1 MPDMPNMLAYTVR
14 SSFYSGS
21 QPSLIVGQGGNATW
35 MVPQSP
41 RDDSYWIVILN
52 AKNPREK
59 VKEWVVPGTSNSTI
73 PSGLDTYMADPN
85 NLFAIAT
92 QFLSTLH
99 VPQGSFYN
107 YLVKYGAGRELQ
119 KLEQISVVLS
129 CGVYSRMSY
138 ILTGQCGP
146 RGSGIIPPSSYE
158 VGSYTQN
165 SAMLLMSLMP
175 MPNGGPPWSICDC
188 NTFMAMSP
196 AKSAAPKSSAKALTA
211 KKSSAQA
218 STAKKGSAQS
228 LTSKTR
234 DAKAPAA
241 KKSSSKSTKG
251 GSGRASKK

>member
-14 SSFYSGS
+14 SSLYSGS
-21 QPSLIVGQGGNATW
+21 QPSLAVGQGGNATW

-73 PSGLDTYMADPN
+73 PSGLDTYMNDPN
-85 NLFAIAT
+85 NLFAITT

-99 VPQGSFYN
+99 VPQGNLYN
-107 YLVKYGAGRELQ
+107 YFVKYGAGRELQ
-119 KLEQISVVLS
+119 RLEQINAVLS
-129 CGVYSRMSY
+129 CGVISRVSY

-146 RGSGIIPPSSYE
+146 RGSGIIPPTSYE
-158 VGSYTQN
+158 VASYMTWP
-165 SAMLLMSLMP
+165 ALLLMSLMP

-188 NTFMAMSP
+188 NTFMSMP
-196 AKSAAPKSSAKALTA
+196 AKSAAPKSSAKASTA

-218 STAKKGSAQS
+218 VSAKKGGAQAS
-228 LTSKTR
+228 TAGKSS
-234 DAKAPAA
+234 AKAPAA
-241 KKSSSKSTKG
+241 GKSSAKSKS
-251 GSGRASKK
+251 SRASKK